1 MKKITFLLVLTAV
14 IFASII
20 VPGAKTDAAVPTV
33 IYKNPR
39 DAQEIGY
46 NISTTKKISRK
57 DLNNISKYFDDR
69 ESNRNMQLSLVTG
82 IMVTP
87 LNPYF
92 GLGAGT
98 AVSALTTYVNT
109 HGKLVSSKLKKSSKK
124 SFKVKINYVYKR
136 VTSQDGYYYIDT
148 IKIY

>member
-1 MKKITFLLVLTAV
+1 M
-14 IFASII
+14 
-20 VPGAKTDAAVPTV
+20 
-33 IYKNPR
+33 
-39 DAQEIGY
+39 
-46 NISTTKKISRK
+46 
-57 DLNNISKYFDDR
+57 ISKYFDDR

-109 HGKLVSSKLKKSSKK
+109 HGKLVSSKLKKS
-124 SFKVKINYVYKR
+124 FKVKINYVYKR